1 MDGGQWA
8 QIVGTGAAVCSMT
21 SFAPQLI
28 KIWREQNAA
37 EISLRMYI
45 VTVVGFVLW
54 TIYGVLTRSWPVV
67 GSNFVC
73 LVMAGSILGMKLIFD
88 RRNSR
93 GATKS

>member
-1 MDGGQWA
+1 M
-8 QIVGTGAAVCSMT
+8 
-21 SFAPQLI
+21 
-28 KIWREQNAA
+28 
-37 EISLRMYI
+37 
-45 VTVVGFVLW
+45 TVVGFVLW